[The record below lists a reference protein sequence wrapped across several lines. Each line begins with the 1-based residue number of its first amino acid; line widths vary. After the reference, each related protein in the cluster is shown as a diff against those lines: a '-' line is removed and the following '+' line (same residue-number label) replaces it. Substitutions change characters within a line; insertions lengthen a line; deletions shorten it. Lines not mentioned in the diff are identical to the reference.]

1 MIRHPRQVDRV
12 HHRPPIPSNKYH
24 NLSFIYMNLDI
35 WISRTRISMY
45 KMSVINL
52 SDWWVQWNR
61 NRILRQNK
69 LACSVMFPVF
79 TSSSVLTRR
88 RIISMLDHKLLS
100 ISSCGQ
106 YFCWVLIFEHWT
118 KMIPCRV
125 KIVLTFEFRTSDI
138 RYRHSHFIELY
149 NITISLHFTPSKLAY
164 RGCAEYI

>member
-12 HHRPPIPSNKYH
+12 HHRPPIPSNKYY

-35 WISRTRISMY
+35 WISRTRMAMY

-52 SDWWVQWNR
+52 CDWWVQWNR

-88 RIISMLDHKLLS
+88 RIISMLDHRLLS
-100 ISSCGQ
+100 ISSCGK

-118 KMIPCRV
+118 KMIPMG
-125 KIVLTFEFRTSDI
+125 S
-138 RYRHSHFIELY
+138 SHVE
-149 NITISLHFTPSKLAY
+149 SKLF
-164 RGCAEYI
+164 CNSNFWHSI